1 MGSATVEKKPYIYI
15 YIIVKLL
22 LLPIGGGYAPL
33 ALRPG
38 SYISSLLGC
47 AAAAA

>member
-1 MGSATVEKKPYIYI
+1 MGSATVEKKIYI

-33 ALRPG
+33 ALLPG
-38 SYISSLLGC
+38 IGY
-47 AAAAA
+47 